1 MEVHVLEEESSK
13 SKKEFEVAERFGWC
27 GSEQASR
34 LYDGQA
40 GVFVFV
46 VRTYVRITVERW
58 L

>member
-27 GSEQASR
+27 GSKQASR

-46 VRTYVRITVERW
+46 VRITVERW